1 MTQISFLS
9 KTHPPAVMGVLN
21 VTPDS
26 FSDGGLHATT
36 GLALRRALAMVDEGA
51 SIIDIGGESSRPGA
65 AAVSVSEEL
74 ERVCPVIEAL
84 RKISDVAVSVDT
96 STPEVMTEAIR
107 LGASMINDIRALSRE
122 GALEA
127 ASRCNVPVCLMH
139 MQGTPE
145 TMQQNP
151 AYTDV
156 VAEIEQFLKSRTDA
170 AVQAGIS
177 RENISWDPGFG
188 FGKTIEHNL
197 QLLQALPRF
206 VASGQPLLVGV
217 SRKSMLG
224 QLTGQPLDERLA
236 AGLAVATIAAQAGVA
251 VIRTHDVRETIDAVK
266 VAAAFVRGQL

>member
-1 MTQISFLS
+1 
-9 KTHPPAVMGVLN
+9 
-21 VTPDS
+21 
-26 FSDGGLHATT
+26 
-36 GLALRRALAMVDEGA
+36 MVDEGA